1 MKIKNKITYINI
13 ILDYRNVKRNEEFGK
28 KVEAIFDSNAQMLDS
43 SSDEDDLE
51 DLVKNNDNKI
61 SKKIGNFLSII

>member
-1 MKIKNKITYINI
+1 MT
-13 ILDYRNVKRNEEFGK
+13 LDFRNVKRNEEFRK
-28 KVEAIFDSNAQMLDS
+28 KVEAIFNSNAQMLDS

-61 SKKIGNFLSII
+61 AKKIG